1 VVQKKNDRR
10 SVVVVVVGTW
20 LWRWRRWLC
29 IYELLYVYLL
39 FVSVFLTSVVEIGRD
54 ASPEYRCRYCVVD
67 NLDGL
72 TIDEVVAVFS
82 HSRVFC
88 IPLFKIDVNIVIV
101 YFVRIVGGSGGGRCY
116 PLPFRKSELSRFYD
130 DFIDFPQ
137 PCFIDNGREFF
148 MGDFA

>member
-1 VVQKKNDRR
+1 MVQKKNDRM

-20 LWRWRRWLC
+20 RRRLC

-39 FVSVFLTSVVEIGRD
+39 FVSVFLTSVAEIGGD
-54 ASPEYRCRYCVVD
+54 ASPEYRCRHGVVD

-88 IPLFKIDVNIVIV
+88 IPLFEIDVNIVIV
-101 YFVRIVGGSGGGRCY
+101 YLVCIVGGGGGGGRCY
-116 PLPFRKSELSRFYD
+116 PLPFWKSELSRFYD

-137 PCFIDNGREFF
+137 PGFIDNGREFF
-148 MGDFA
+148 MVDFA

>member
-10 SVVVVVVGTW
+10 SVVVVGTW
-20 LWRWRRWLC
+20 LRWRWWRWLC

-39 FVSVFLTSVVEIGRD
+39 FVSVFLTSVVVVVEIGGD
-54 ASPEYRCRYCVVD
+54 TSPEYRCRYGVVD

-82 HSRVFC
+82 HGRVLC
-88 IPLFKIDVNIVIV
+88 IPFFEIDVNIVIV
-101 YFVRIVGGSGGGRCY
+101 YLVCIVGGGGCY

-130 DFIDFPQ
+130 DFVDFTQ
-137 PCFIDNGREFF
+137 PSFIDNGREFF

>member
-1 VVQKKNDRR
+1 MA
-10 SVVVVVVGTW
+10 SVV
-20 LWRWRRWLC
+20 C

-39 FVSVFLTSVVEIGRD
+39 FVSVISTSVVEIGGD
-54 ASPEYRCRYCVVD
+54 TSPEYRCRYGVVD

-82 HSRVFC
+82 HRRVFC
-88 IPLFKIDVNIVIV
+88 IPFFEIDVNIVIKYLV
-101 YFVRIVGGSGGGRCY
+101 CIVGVGGRCY
-116 PLPFRKSELSRFYD
+116 PLPFWKSKLSRFYD

-148 MGDFA
+148 MVDFA

>member
-1 VVQKKNDRR
+1 M
-10 SVVVVVVGTW
+10 
-20 LWRWRRWLC
+20 
-29 IYELLYVYLL
+29 
-39 FVSVFLTSVVEIGRD
+39 VEIGRD
-54 ASPEYRCRYCVVD
+54 ASPEYWCRHCVVD

-101 YFVRIVGGSGGGRCY
+101 YFVRIVGGGGGRCY
-116 PLPFRKSELSRFYD
+116 PLPFWKSELSRFYD

>member
-1 VVQKKNDRR
+1 M
-10 SVVVVVVGTW
+10 VVVVVV
-20 LWRWRRWLC
+20 
-29 IYELLYVYLL
+29 V
-39 FVSVFLTSVVEIGRD
+39 VVVVEIGCD
-54 ASPEYRCRYCVVD
+54 ASPEYRCRHGVVD

-88 IPLFKIDVNIVIV
+88 IPLFEIDVNIVIV
-101 YFVRIVGGSGGGRCY
+101 DLVCIVGGGGRCY
-116 PLPFRKSELSRFYD
+116 PLPFWKSELSRFYD

-137 PCFIDNGREFF
+137 PCFIDNGSEFF

>member
-20 LWRWRRWLC
+20 LWWRWLC

-54 ASPEYRCRYCVVD
+54 ASPEYWCRHCVVD

-101 YFVRIVGGSGGGRCY
+101 YFVRIVGGGGGRCY
-116 PLPFRKSELSRFYD
+116 PLPFWKSELSRFYD

>member
-1 VVQKKNDRR
+1 M
-10 SVVVVVVGTW
+10 SVVVVVVTW
-20 LWRWRRWLC
+20 RRRRWRRWLC

-39 FVSVFLTSVVEIGRD
+39 FVSVFLTSVAEIGGD
-54 ASPEYRCRYCVVD
+54 ASPEYRCRHSVVD

-88 IPLFKIDVNIVIV
+88 IPLFEIDVNIVIKYLV
-101 YFVRIVGGSGGGRCY
+101 CIVGGVGGGGGRCY
-116 PLPFRKSELSRFYD
+116 PLPFWKSELSRFYD

-148 MGDFA
+148 MVDFA

>member
-1 VVQKKNDRR
+1 MVQKKNDRR
-10 SVVVVVVGTW
+10 SVVVVT
-20 LWRWRRWLC
+20 WRWRWLC

-39 FVSVFLTSVVEIGRD
+39 FVSVFLTSVAEIGGD
-54 ASPEYRCRYCVVD
+54 ASPEYRCRHSVVD

-101 YFVRIVGGSGGGRCY
+101 YLVCIVGGGGRCY

-130 DFIDFPQ
+130 DFVDFPQ
-137 PCFIDNGREFF
+137 PGFIDNGREFF
-148 MGDFA
+148 MVDFA